1 MKNNSIGVNDNIIC
15 FLLNKRICSVTLK
28 YLALKFELKAEYR
41 IWTYCFWVLK
51 FNQVTGGWSGG
62 VAKVM
67 LGIDV
72 IDVPY
77 ILNSNI
83 AGDLLTASIILSALQ
98 F

>member
-1 MKNNSIGVNDNIIC
+1 
-15 FLLNKRICSVTLK
+15 
-28 YLALKFELKAEYR
+28 LKFKLKAEYR
-41 IWTYCFWVLK
+41 IWTYRFWVLK
-51 FNQVTGGWSGG
+51 FNPITGSWLGG
-62 VAKVM
+62 AAKVM

-72 IDVPY
+72 IDVSY